1 MLAVHVKQY
10 RPPISKSKPLARTF
24 VSTVVK
30 PERKSYINPLYST
43 PAYSV
48 WRMAVVSRA
57 GYRCQAIDSGKR
69 CGKAAP
75 QHRMFADHVVELK
88 DGGAPFDPA
97 NGQCL
102 CGAHHTTKTVMA
114 RALRLGT

>member
-1 MLAVHVKQY
+1 M
-10 RPPISKSKPLARTF
+10 ARTF

-30 PERKSYINPLYST
+30 PEPSYTNPLYLT

-48 WRMAVVSRA
+48 WRMAVVKRA
-57 GYRCQAIDSGKR
+57 GYRCEAKDNNGIR
-69 CGKAAP
+69 CSKAAP
-75 QHRMFADHVVELK
+75 QHRMFADHIVELK
-88 DGGAPFDPA
+88 DGGAPLDSS

-114 RALRLGT
+114 RALRLST